1 MTLDDTAAK
10 EQRLACTAVNKQI
23 SSLRPARRWLRCG
36 QCCSAAWFGHLHS
49 RDVEVRPGGTTRRSD
64 RGDAR
69 RCTQRQRTVRTCRD
83 LQFGALLS
91 AVRGEMEWKSGKN
104 GLVVLNLLAIGARF
118 G

>member
-1 MTLDDTAAK
+1 M
-10 EQRLACTAVNKQI
+10 
-23 SSLRPARRWLRCG
+23 
-36 QCCSAAWFGHLHS
+36 
-49 RDVEVRPGGTTRRSD
+49 RPGGTTRRSD

-69 RCTQRQRTVRTCRD
+69 SRTQRQRTVRTCRD

-118 G
+118 GMNHKFYIYFEGVVVLEVCLHIAVFLLYLSP